1 MRKGKEEGLNI
12 GKHNNK
18 VKALFLNTPSD
29 CLNRPTV

>member
-29 CLNRPTV
+29 CLDRPTP